1 MRSAPLILVFALL
14 ALGLALRGSIQAVS
28 AGEHQ
33 PHLVVAIIAAAAA
46 AFVIGSRM
54 ARGSD

>member
-33 PHLVVAIIAAAAA
+33 PHLVVAIIAAAI
-46 AFVIGSRM
+46 VVGYLL
-54 ARGSD
+54 